1 MDMKRAQE
9 ILNSPSNIEVLYN
22 GELVWLQKTSNG
34 SGKIDV
40 ISLDTNKHMNVA
52 LVDLKETGKIEPVV
66 TH

>member
-1 MDMKRAQE
+1 MDGKRAQE

-22 GELVWLQKTSNG
+22 GELVWLQKTSDD

-40 ISLDTNKHMNVA
+40 ISLDTKKHMNVA
-52 LVDLKETGKIEPVV
+52 LEDLKETGKIEPSV